1 MSARSYWLDLFTTK
15 TWNEFLDAG
24 GTISGFREGRRT
36 TVERLKPGDY
46 LLCYLVRVS
55 RFIGVLEVVSEPFH
69 ATDPIWEMDVFPC
82 RVRVKPIIT
91 LAPENAVPIAQL
103 KDQLSFFDPE
113 KPLAWTG
120 HVRGSPAKWLQ
131 PDGEVIMRVMQERA
145 EHPQPVPIPQPPQLP
160 VPVAAREI
168 GAVIVPEHDDVTGA
182 LTEPTLHTEIQWAL
196 LKLGNDMGLD
206 VWAARNDRS
215 RQIDGHALS
224 DLPHLR
230 RDLPLQFDEATT
242 RTIELI
248 DVLWLR
254 GNAIVA
260 AFEIECTTSVYSGL
274 LRMSDLISMQ
284 PNLRIP
290 LYIVAPDER
299 RSKVITEINRP
310 TFSHLK
316 PPMSEICKYISIPI
330 LRERTAQASPFI
342 RHLRPEFIDEFAES
356 CELDEV

>member
-1 MSARSYWLDLFTTK
+1 MSARSFWLDLFTIN

-24 GTISGFREGRRT
+24 GTVSGFREGRRA
-36 TVERLKPGDY
+36 TVERLRPGDY

-55 RFIGVLEVVSEPFH
+55 RFIGVLEIVSEAFYS
-69 ATDPIWEMDVFPC
+69 TDQIWNMDVFPC
-82 RVRVKPIIT
+82 RVRVKRVIT
-91 LAPENAVPIAQL
+91 LAPENAVPITQL
-103 KDQLSFFDPE
+103 KDRLTFFDPDR
-113 KPLAWTG
+113 PLAWTG
-120 HVRGSPAKWLQ
+120 HVRGSPAKWLES
-131 PDGEVIMRVMQERA
+131 DGEVILHAMRERA
-145 EHPQPVPIPQPPQLP
+145 EHPQPVPIPQSPQLP
-160 VPVAAREI
+160 VPVAAQKI
-168 GAVIVPEHDDVTGA
+168 GAVIVPEHDDTIGA
-182 LTEPTLHTEIQWAL
+182 STEPTLHTEMQWAL

-206 VWAARNDRS
+206 VWTARNDRG
-215 RQIDGHALS
+215 RQIEGHSFAE
-224 DLPHLR
+224 LPHMR

-248 DVLWLR
+248 DVLWLK
-254 GNAIVA
+254 GNAIIA

-316 PPMSEICKYISIPI
+316 PPMSEICKYISIKT
-330 LRERTAQASPFI
+330 LRDQLKLAASYI
-342 RHLRPEFIDEFAES
+342 RYLRAEFIDEFAES
-356 CELDEV
+356 CELEEV